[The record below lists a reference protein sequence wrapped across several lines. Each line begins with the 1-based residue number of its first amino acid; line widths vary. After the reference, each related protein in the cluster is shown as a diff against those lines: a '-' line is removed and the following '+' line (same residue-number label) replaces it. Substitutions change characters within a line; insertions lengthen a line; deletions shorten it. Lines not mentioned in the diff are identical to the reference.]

1 MHMNEV
7 KKMVTTRFA
16 PSPTGFM
23 HIGNLRTALFSY
35 LFAKNQ
41 QGEFLLRIE
50 DTDRERS
57 KPEYIASLLEDFR
70 ILGLTWNKEIVYQS
84 QRTAIYEQFY
94 EELQNKEL
102 TYRCFCS
109 EEKLNLMRK
118 VQLSQG
124 LPPRYAGTCLN
135 LTKEEIQKKLDN
147 QELACWRFKVPRN
160 IVVEFDD
167 LIKGKQTFNSND
179 FGDFVIR
186 RQDGTASF
194 MFCSVIDDV
203 LQGVTHVLRG
213 EDHVSNTPRQL
224 LILQALKLMAPKYG
238 HFSLLINGADG
249 TPKLSK
255 RAGSQSI
262 QDLLQ
267 DGYLPAAILNYLA
280 RLGHVYTSQ
289 ENHLLSLENLSL
301 NFNLKHISSN
311 SAKHDIS
318 HLKFWQK
325 QAMLLIKEEELLE
338 FLQKDLNFLNIFNNN
353 KDKLSDFL
361 KLIKDNIL
369 MPQEALMW
377 AKAFFIDNIAELEL
391 SEDTQSILKTIKVD
405 FLQTI
410 INNMETNQDFSK
422 LCNNLKQA
430 GFVGKELFVNLRVIF
445 TGKTF
450 GPELNK
456 IFELVGTERI
466 KNRATQILQQNL
478 KS

>member
-1 MHMNEV
+1 MKEV
-7 KKMVTTRFA
+7 KKIIKSRFA

-41 QGEFLLRIE
+41 KGEFLLRIE

-70 ILGLTWNKEIVYQS
+70 ILGLNWDGEIVYQS
-84 QRTAIYEQFY
+84 QRTAIYERFY
-94 EELQNKEL
+94 EELYSKNL

-135 LTKEEIQKKLDN
+135 LPKEEVQKKLDN
-147 QELACWRFKVPRN
+147 KELACWRFKVPKN

-179 FGDFVIR
+179 FGDFVIK
-186 RQDGTASF
+186 RQDGASSF

-224 LILQALKLMAPKYG
+224 LILQAVGLKAPQYG

-255 RAGSQSI
+255 RNGSQSI

-267 DGYLPAAILNYLA
+267 EGYLPQAILNYLA

-289 ENHLLSLENLSL
+289 ENHLLSLEELSL

-311 SAKHDIS
+311 SAKHDIG

-325 QAMLLIKEEELLE
+325 QAMLLIKEDELLE
-338 FLQKDLNFLNIFNNN
+338 ILQKDINFLNIFNNN
-353 KDKLSDFL
+353 KNKLSAFL
-361 KLIKDNIL
+361 SLIKDNIV
-369 MPQEALMW
+369 MPQEALIW
-377 AKAFFIDNIAELEL
+377 AKAFFTDNFAELEI
-391 SEDTQSILKTIKVD
+391 SDDIENILKTININ
-405 FLQTI
+405 FLQI
-410 INNMETNQDFSK
+410 VIDNMENKQDFPE
-422 LCNNLKQA
+422 LCNKLKKA
-430 GFVGKELFVNLRVIF
+430 GFIGKGLFVNLRIIF

-456 IFELVGTERI
+456 IFELVGPERI
-466 KNRATQILQQNL
+466 KTRAVYILRQYLNA
-478 KS
+478 

>member
-1 MHMNEV
+1 MNEV

-135 LTKEEIQKKLDN
+135 LTNEEVQKKLDN

-224 LILQALKLMAPKYG
+224 LILQALKLTAPKYG

-267 DGYLPAAILNYLA
+267 EGYLPAAILNYLA

-353 KDKLSDFL
+353 KNKLSDFL

>member
-135 LTKEEIQKKLDN
+135 LTNEEVQKKLDN

-224 LILQALKLMAPKYG
+224 LILQALKLTAPKYG

-267 DGYLPAAILNYLA
+267 EGYLPAAILNYLA

-353 KDKLSDFL
+353 KNKLSDFL

-391 SEDTQSILKTIKVD
+391 SEDTQSILKTIRVD